1 MVAAKNR
8 LLILFLMSA
17 VSATG
22 FGSPSLFSGTQEDLD
37 YKGENY
43 SINIKKSPF
52 QLTVNNYC
60 RDIIKISGIIN
71 ENDDTTL
78 PCNVV
83 RLETGNERINLLLS
97 SPDSKYYSA
106 VILLKDNGLRLT
118 LTSAEKANNKKLGF
132 RFDTKTSGHW
142 YGGAVVKAH
151 LWPLE
156 ANKITVDPFYATS
169 NQTSP
174 IWYTSGGA
182 GIFAETYNTMGYS
195 FNRSAEGV
203 FELFSKNTSEFNL
216 NIASGKNI
224 KEAYYLLTE
233 KIGKPSVVPP
243 ADFFIY
249 PQFNTWIEF
258 MTMVNQAGILKYT
271 QEIKKNNFPSCL
283 FIIDDKWTRFY
294 GDPEFDTDKFPD
306 PIKMIGLLHE
316 NNFRIVL
323 WITPFIE
330 KDSKNFRYAS
340 DNHFL
345 IMNLSDE
352 EPYFTEW
359 WNGTA
364 ALVDLSNPAAYSWF
378 LGLLEGLKI
387 KYGVDGFKLDAG
399 DAEYLDSP
407 YRSFGNITPNEY
419 TDLFASL
426 GKHFEANELR
436 VSWMAQSM
444 GLIQRLRDKAPSWS
458 ETDGI
463 NSLIPHALTLSLLG
477 YSYACP
483 DMIGGGLDSEFK
495 NRNYKFDEELFVRW
509 TEASALMPMMQYSL
523 APWKLSK
530 ENVAICRKYSE
541 LHVSLGDYIYSLAEQ
556 SRIDGSPIIR
566 PLFFEFPDDA
576 GTFLIKD
583 QFMLGS
589 RFLVAPVLQKG
600 ALSRKIYLPAGTWI
614 DFRSGKIFRG
624 AQTIEYPA
632 PLDVLPVFVKVE

>member
-1 MVAAKNR
+1 
-8 LLILFLMSA
+8 
-17 VSATG
+17 
-22 FGSPSLFSGTQEDLD
+22 
-37 YKGENY
+37 
-43 SINIKKSPF
+43 
-52 QLTVNNYC
+52 
-60 RDIIKISGIIN
+60 
-71 ENDDTTL
+71 
-78 PCNVV
+78 
-83 RLETGNERINLLLS
+83 LETGNERINLLLS

-624 AQTIEYPA
+624 AQTIESPA